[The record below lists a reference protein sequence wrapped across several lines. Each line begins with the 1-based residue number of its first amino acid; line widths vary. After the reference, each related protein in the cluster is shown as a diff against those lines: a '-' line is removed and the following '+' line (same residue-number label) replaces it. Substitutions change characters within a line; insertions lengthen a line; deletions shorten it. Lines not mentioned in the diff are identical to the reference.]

1 MGNLLATFCWAL
13 HLLLVNMYMWLYSF
27 VVPTGAVP
35 SVDTSVVVDSS
46 EVLASSAPAFAS
58 FHCSTVVYLSPT
70 LFPSLFTPLPHFPSP
85 PPVVFAQLAPAVTD
99 SLMPVLVGV
108 SPIFPC
114 LNRLLFF
121 LFVLLHWPLLLWYW
135 FSLETF
141 ATVLDFSTS
150 AELSDCIDCYSLLSI

>member
-70 LFPSLFTPLPHFPSP
+70 LFPSLFTPLPYFPSP

-108 SPIFPC
+108 SPIFLALIGCYFSC
-114 LNRLLFF
+114 LFSSIGLFF
-121 LFVLLHWPLLLWYW
+121 CGTDFPWKLLLLCWI
-135 FSLETF
+135 FQLLQSCL
-141 ATVLDFSTS
+141 TV
-150 AELSDCIDCYSLLSI
+150 